1 MLDNIA
7 RRYVVTVQVF
17 PKMILLLKT
26 ADLPA
31 GGLHNPV
38 FGLKAT
44 YVALSWLLAWEILLT
59 SQKWKQKVFFV
70 CFILHLIVV

>member
-1 MLDNIA
+1 MLDNFA
-7 RRYVVTVQVF
+7 RRYFVTVQVF

-44 YVALSWLLAWEILLT
+44 YVALSWLLAWQILLA
-59 SQKWKQKVFFV
+59 SQKWKQKVVFFG
-70 CFILHLIVV
+70 FRLHLIVL